1 MQAAWEA
8 SVTTSGGAAGSR
20 LVLRRQIRLL
30 PLVGLIY
37 FSVAGGPFSLEE
49 SISSSGAGMTVVLI
63 IVMPI
68 IFAVPCSLMNAELGS
83 ALPLEGGYYAWVKIG
98 LGKFWGFMEGMIS
111 WVSSWLDTALYPV
124 IFVDYLATWF
134 PDLQRG
140 RHVAFSMGNGMLSLD
155 AHWLVAIAFMVP
167 LGYLN
172 ARGSRLVG
180 DTSVGLLVIMLV
192 PFVALVVL
200 GFQHWLT
207 TPGVQPFQPF
217 TADGL
222 SPRQAAGAGLAIMIW
237 NYIGFDSV
245 STAGGEIDNPRSTY
259 PRALLISVP
268 LIMITYLL
276 PVVAALA
283 SGLHAGDVTSWADG
297 DFAAAGALL
306 GGPWLQAAIVIS
318 AMVAQIGLFSSLLLS
333 GSRVPA
339 VLAADHY
346 LPTSLARINPRTGT
360 PITSIVVSCVI
371 FSLFVALDFVTLI
384 DADVI
389 LLLLAIVLEF
399 AALIAL
405 RYRFPDMRRPFV
417 VPFGW
422 FGAIG
427 VAVVP
432 TLMVAWLLKAT
443 RVTEPGAFWIGV
455 GLVVI
460 SAVLYPVL
468 SRWAKRGRPDA
479 DLDVTGID
487 FGPGIDANAV
497 VRGEWVRG

>member
-1 MQAAWEA
+1 
-8 SVTTSGGAAGSR
+8 
-20 LVLRRQIRLL
+20 
-30 PLVGLIY
+30 
-37 FSVAGGPFSLEE
+37 
-49 SISSSGAGMTVVLI
+49 
-63 IVMPI
+63 
-68 IFAVPCSLMNAELGS
+68 VPCSLMNAELGS

-134 PDLQRG
+134 PELRRG
-140 RHVAFSMGNGMLSLD
+140 NHAVFTLWDGMFSLD

-167 LGYLN
+167 LAYLN

-180 DTSVGLLVIMLV
+180 DTSVGLLVVMLL
-192 PFVALVVL
+192 PFVVLVLL
-200 GFQHWLT
+200 GFYHWFT
-207 TPGVQPFQPF
+207 TPGVAPLQPF

-245 STAGGEIDNPRSTY
+245 STAGGEIDNPRRTY
-259 PRALLISVP
+259 PLALLISVP

-276 PVVAALA
+276 PVLAALA
-283 SGLHAGDVTSWADG
+283 SELHPGDVSAWTDG

-306 GGPWLQAAIVIS
+306 GGPWLQSAIVIS
-318 AMVAQIGLFSSLLLS
+318 AMIAQIGLFSSLLLS

-346 LPTSLARINPRTGT
+346 LPVALARINPRTGT
-360 PITSIVVSCVI
+360 PITSIVVSCLI
-371 FSLFVALDFVTLI
+371 FSVFVALDFVTLI

-405 RYRFPDMRRPFV
+405 RYRFPQMSRPFK

-455 GLVVI
+455 GLVAL

-468 SRWAKRGRPDA
+468 ARWAKRGRPDA
-479 DLDVTGID
+479 EFDVTEID
-487 FGPGIDANAV
+487 FGPGIDAEAV
-497 VRGEWVRG
+497 VRGVWVRA

>member
-1 MQAAWEA
+1 M
-8 SVTTSGGAAGSR
+8 TRAGDGSDVA
-20 LVLRRQIRLL
+20 LVFRRQIRLL
-30 PLVGLIY
+30 PLVALIY
-37 FSVAGGPFSLEE
+37 FSVSGGPFSLEE
-49 SISSSGAGMTVVLI
+49 SISSSGAGMTMVLI
-63 IVMPI
+63 IVIPV

-134 PDLQRG
+134 PELQRG
-140 RHVAFSMGNGMLSLD
+140 RHVMFSLWDGTFSLD
-155 AHWLVAIAFMVP
+155 AHWFAAIAFMVP
-167 LGYLN
+167 LAYLN

-180 DTSVGLLVIMLV
+180 DTSVGLLIVLLI
-192 PFVALVVL
+192 PFVVLVFL
-200 GFQHWLT
+200 GFNHWFT
-207 TPGVQPFQPF
+207 TPGVEPLQPF

-245 STAGGEIDNPRSTY
+245 STAGGEIDNPRRTY
-259 PRALLISVP
+259 PLALLISVP
-268 LIMITYLL
+268 LIMVTYLL
-276 PVVAALA
+276 PVLAALA
-283 SGLHAGDVTSWADG
+283 SGLHAGDATAWTDG
-297 DFAAAGALL
+297 DFAEAGALL
-306 GGPWLQAAIVIS
+306 GGSWLQSAIVIS
-318 AMVAQIGLFSSLLLS
+318 AMVAQVGLFSSLLLS

-346 LPTSLARINPRTGT
+346 LPKPLARINPRTGT
-360 PITSIVVSCVI
+360 PITSIVVSCGI
-371 FSLFVALDFVTLI
+371 FAVFVGLDFATLI

-405 RYRFPDMRRPFV
+405 RHRFPLMRRPFT

-422 FGAIG
+422 VGAYGI
-427 VAVVP
+427 AVVP
-432 TLMVAWLLKAT
+432 TLMVIWLLKST

-455 GLVVI
+455 AMVTV
-460 SAVLYPVL
+460 SAALYPVL

-479 DLDVTGID
+479 GLDLTGVD
-487 FGPGIDANAV
+487 FGPGIDAEAV
-497 VRGEWVRG
+497 VRGGWVRGKGGG

>member
-1 MQAAWEA
+1 M
-8 SVTTSGGAAGSR
+8 TTVNGTPGSPI
-20 LVLRRQIRLL
+20 VFRRQIRLL
-30 PLVGLIY
+30 PLVALIY

-49 SISSSGAGMTVVLI
+49 SISSSGAGMTIVLI
-63 IVMPI
+63 VVIPI

-140 RHVAFSMGNGMLSLD
+140 NHVIVSLWNGTFSLD
-155 AHWLVAIAFMVP
+155 AHWAAALAFMAP
-167 LGYLN
+167 LAYLN

-180 DTSVGLLVIMLV
+180 DTSVGLLIVMLI
-192 PFVALVVL
+192 PFVVLVVL
-200 GFQHWLT
+200 GFHHWFT
-207 TPGVQPFQPF
+207 TAGVEPLHPF
-217 TADGL
+217 TPEGL

-245 STAGGEIDNPRSTY
+245 STAGGEIDNPRRTY
-259 PRALLISVP
+259 PLALLISVP

-276 PVVAALA
+276 PVLAALA
-283 SGLHAGDVTSWADG
+283 SGLHAGDVTAWTDG
-297 DFAAAGALL
+297 DFAQAGALL
-306 GGPWLQAAIVIS
+306 GGSWLQSAIVVS

-346 LPTSLARINPRTGT
+346 LPESLARINPRTGT
-360 PITSIVVSCVI
+360 PITSIVVSCLI
-371 FSLFVALDFVTLI
+371 FSVFVAMDFVTLI

-405 RYRFPDMRRPFV
+405 RYRFPQMRRPFT

-422 FGAIG
+422 FGAFG

-432 TLMVAWLLKAT
+432 TLMVVWLLKAT

-455 GLVVI
+455 GLVGA
-460 SAVLYPVL
+460 SAALYPVL
-468 SRWAKRGRPDA
+468 SRWMKRGRPDSEF
-479 DLDVTGID
+479 DVTGID
-487 FGPGIDANAV
+487 FGPGIDAETV
-497 VRGEWVRG
+497 VRGEWARV